1 MTSGAPWSVK
11 GIDPKAR
18 EVAKDLARRSGMT
31 LGEWLNRMILEDDAP
46 EEITSQSYF
55 EDRPARSERVYGEPP
70 RAAEAAGG
78 VVIEP
83 PPGRFGAA
91 TSADEGRVATALE
104 RLSGKTDRAA
114 QRVTPESIAA
124 ENVLRQAVARIEA
137 AEREAVAVA
146 ARFEGAVQEARAENT
161 RLAERLRRVE
171 AEAAGPRSAEALR
184 SLEAAL
190 GKVANHLYEGEGRTR
205 DSLQA
210 MEQRIEQIFASGGGD
225 PATLLEEIVDR
236 VDARLTDA
244 ETRTSEALV
253 NLGQAFAN
261 LDGRMGAA
269 EKSVGPEVE
278 RKIEELAAT
287 LSRRAEDVRSEIA
300 KGVGDAGGGRVDR
313 LERQLGE
320 VAETVRKTEQAT
332 GEAIE
337 RMGREVLTMADTL
350 NRQVQAAEHRSAD
363 AIEQVG
369 GEVARIA
376 QAMEQRLGRSEGAHA
391 EALEKLGAEIGRI
404 TDRLTERIGSSE
416 RRAAQAIDDVGEQVA
431 RVSERITQRQER
443 SGEDLAERIRQSEE
457 RTARLLD
464 EARVTID
471 RGLAESHRRSGEQT
485 LAAAAAGPAAPR
497 LTREEPA
504 ESLLD
509 HDPFRELGPMA
520 EARPEGLALQAFA
533 APEPAAAAVGE
544 IEPAD
549 GAEPAEDADEPAIV
563 AEFPQTTNTPVF
575 DAVDF
580 EAADGFEPIET
591 PAAQIESEVEAEA
604 NDPFGDEL
612 DERDDFA
619 DPAVDPFA
627 QSAWT
632 SPGEPEAEPEAAEAR
647 EVPEDFELPEAE
659 AEAEVEAEPARPL
672 STREVIEQARAAARA
687 ASSTG
692 EPKRKGG
699 KIEKLPRKEK
709 GGRSLFSG
717 LSLRKRAVGSSS
729 LQTALLVAG
738 GSAFLGLAAA
748 SYFVTDAE
756 PGGAPPKRV
765 ADALAVFA
773 SDQAGEIAGGE
784 ADTTPNPTSV
794 RAAVA
799 LAPQP
804 LTTSA
809 GGLPAAAATAGDP
822 AAVSNLYAEALR
834 ALEASEPGGLD
845 KLRKAANLGHSP
857 AQFYLAKLYADGGAG
872 LKKDPVEAR
881 RWTER
886 AAEGGNR
893 AAMHNLG
900 IALAQGQGGPKNLTL
915 AAEWFR
921 KAADLGLVDSQ
932 YNLGVLY
939 EQGRGV
945 TQNAAEAYK
954 WYLIAARS
962 RDELALDNAARVRAG
977 LSAEA
982 RAVSERSAQGF
993 RAVSPAV
1000 SAAAAPAAASNDV
1013 ATAQRALSRL
1023 AYYQGPTDGSVSP
1036 ALTMAIAA
1044 YQRHQGM
1051 AATGSLDPVTL
1062 SRLQVFTR

>member
-55 EDRPARSERVYGEPP
+55 EERPTRTDRGYFETS
-70 RAAEAAGG
+70 RAPDAAP
-78 VVIEP
+78 VAVMEP
-83 PPGRFGAA
+83 PPGRYEAVQHPG
-91 TSADEGRVATALE
+91 DEMGRVAMALD
-104 RLSGKTDRAA
+104 RLSGKFDRAEP
-114 QRVTPESIAA
+114 RLTPESIAA
-124 ENVLRQAVARIEA
+124 ENVLREAMARIDA

-210 MEQRIEQIFASGGGD
+210 MEQRIDQIFASGGGD
-225 PATLLEEIVDR
+225 PASLLEEVVDR

-261 LDGRMGAA
+261 LDSRMGAA
-269 EKSVGPEVE
+269 EKAVGPEVE
-278 RKIEELAAT
+278 RRIETLAAT
-287 LSRRAEDVRSEIA
+287 LSRRVEDVRSEIA
-300 KGVGDAGGGRVDR
+300 KGLQDAAGGRFDR
-313 LERQLGE
+313 MERQLGE
-320 VAETVRKTEQAT
+320 MAETVRKSEQAS

-431 RVSERITQRQER
+431 RVSERISQRQER
-443 SGEDLAERIRQSEE
+443 SAEDLADRIRQSEE

-464 EARVTID
+464 EAREKID
-471 RGLAESHRRSGEQT
+471 RSLAESHRRMSEQA
-485 LAAAAAGPAAPR
+485 LAAAAPAAPR

-504 ESLLD
+504 ATPFD
-509 HDPFRELGPMA
+509 HDPFRELGPVA
-520 EARPEGLALQAFA
+520 AVRPEGLALQAFA
-533 APEPAAAAVGE
+533 APELPAGAFGDVAGDA
-544 IEPAD
+544 EPEDA
-549 GAEPAEDADEPAIV
+549 GAEPQAA
-563 AEFPQTTNTPVF
+563 AEFPQTANAPVF

-580 EAADGFEPIET
+580 EAADGFDPIEER
-591 PAAQIESEVEAEA
+591 AAQAEAEA
-604 NDPFGDEL
+604 D
-612 DERDDFA
+612 
-619 DPAVDPFA
+619 VV
-627 QSAWT
+627 
-632 SPGEPEAEPEAAEAR
+632 GESDVEAAAETLT
-647 EVPEDFELPEAE
+647 VELPEAPE
-659 AEAEVEAEPARPL
+659 ASSDPFAAAAWMSPAASDPEVAAEAVELPETPETAEPGRPL

-687 ASSTG
+687 ASSPG
-692 EPKRKGG
+692 EAKRKSA
-699 KIEKLPRKEK
+699 KVEKLPRKEK
-709 GGRSLFSG
+709 EGGRSLFSG

-738 GSAFLGLAAA
+738 GAAFLSLGAA
-748 SYFVTDAE
+748 SYFVADAE

-773 SDQAGEIAGGE
+773 SDQAGEIKGGE
-784 ADTTPNPTSV
+784 ADTTPNPTTV

-804 LTTSA
+804 LTA
-809 GGLPAAAATAGDP
+809 PGAPAPAAAASVEDP
-822 AAVSNLYAEALR
+822 AAVASLYAEALR
-834 ALEASEPGGLD
+834 AIETSEPGGLD

-857 AQFYLAKLYADGGAG
+857 AQFYLAKLYTDGGAG

-900 IALAQGQGGPKNLTL
+900 IALAQGQGGAKNLTL

-982 RAVSERSAQGF
+982 RAVAERSAQGF
-993 RAVSPAV
+993 RPV
-1000 SAAAAPAAASNDV
+1000 SANTSAVATSTTSSNDV

-1023 AYYQGPTDGSVSP
+1023 AYYQGPTDGNVSP

>member
-46 EEITSQSYF
+46 DEITSQSYF
-55 EDRPARSERVYGEPP
+55 EDRPARAERVYMEPP
-70 RAAEAAGG
+70 RAPDVAPILATQ
-78 VVIEP
+78 P
-83 PPGRFGAA
+83 PPGRYEAVQHPG
-91 TSADEGRVATALE
+91 DEMGRVAMALD
-104 RLSGKTDRAA
+104 RLSGKFDRAEA
-114 QRVTPESIAA
+114 RPTPESLAA
-124 ENVLRQAVARIEA
+124 ENVLREAMARIEA

-171 AEAAGPRSAEALR
+171 ADAAGPRSAEALR

-190 GKVANHLYEGEGRTR
+190 GKVATHLYEGEGRTR

-210 MEQRIEQIFASGGGD
+210 MEQRIDQIFASGGGD
-225 PATLLEEIVDR
+225 PASLLEEVVDR
-236 VDARLTDA
+236 VDARLSDA

-261 LDGRMGAA
+261 LDSRMGAA
-269 EKSVGPEVE
+269 EKAVGPEVE
-278 RKIEELAAT
+278 RRIEALATT
-287 LSRRAEDVRSEIA
+287 LSRRVEDVRGEIA
-300 KGVGDAGGGRVDR
+300 KELQDAAGGRFDR
-313 LERQLGE
+313 MERQLGE
-320 VAETVRKTEQAT
+320 MAQTVRKSEQAS

-431 RVSERITQRQER
+431 RVSERISQRQER
-443 SGEDLAERIRQSEE
+443 SAEDLAERIRQSEE

-464 EARVTID
+464 EAREKID
-471 RGLAESHRRSGEQT
+471 RSLADSHRRMSEQA
-485 LAAAAAGPAAPR
+485 LAAAAPAVPR
-497 LTREEPA
+497 VTREEPA
-504 ESLLD
+504 ASPFD
-509 HDPFRELGPMA
+509 HDPFRELGPVA
-520 EARPEGLALQAFA
+520 PARPESLALQAFA
-533 APEPAAAAVGE
+533 APEPAADAFDGAARDR
-544 IEPAD
+544 EPAQE
-549 GAEPAEDADEPAIV
+549 AVEPPVA
-563 AEFPQTTNTPVF
+563 AEFPQTANAPVF

-580 EAADGFEPIET
+580 EAADGFDPIEA
-591 PAAQIESEVEAEA
+591 PAAQAQPEAVVEAEA
-604 NDPFGDEL
+604 AESLEVEL
-612 DERDDFA
+612 PEP
-619 DPAVDPFA
+619 PASAAAAEPFA
-627 QSAWT
+627 ERAWT
-632 SPGEPEAEPEAAEAR
+632 SP
-647 EVPEDFELPEAE
+647 
-659 AEAEVEAEPARPL
+659 AEAEVETPAAEPAEAAAEPARPL

-687 ASSTG
+687 ASSPA
-692 EPKRKGG
+692 EAKRKSG
-699 KIEKLPRKEK
+699 KIEKLPRKDK
-709 GGRSLFSG
+709 QGGRSLLSG

-738 GSAFLGLAAA
+738 GAAFLSLGAA
-748 SYFVTDAE
+748 SYFVADAE
-756 PGGAPPKRV
+756 PGGSTPKRV

-784 ADTTPNPTSV
+784 ADTAPNPTTV

-799 LAPQP
+799 LTPQP
-804 LTTSA
+804 ITGPDA
-809 GGLPAAAATAGDP
+809 AAPAADASIEDP
-822 AAVSNLYAEALR
+822 AAVASLYAEALR
-834 ALEASEPGGLD
+834 ALETSEPGGLD

-857 AQFYLAKLYADGGAG
+857 AQFYLAKLYTDGGAG

-900 IALAQGQGGPKNLTL
+900 IALAQGTGGTKNLTL

-982 RAVSERSAQGF
+982 RAVAERSAQGF
-993 RAVSPAV
+993 RPVSP
-1000 SAAAAPAAASNDV
+1000 SAAAAPTASSNDV

-1023 AYYQGPTDGSVSP
+1023 AYYQGPTDGHVSP

>member
-46 EEITSQSYF
+46 EEITSQAYF
-55 EDRPARSERVYGEPP
+55 DERPARPERAYQETP
-70 RAAEAAGG
+70 RVAEAAPAP
-78 VVIEP
+78 VAFEP
-83 PPGRFGAA
+83 PPGRYEAPQHPG
-91 TSADEGRVATALE
+91 DEMGRVAMALD
-104 RLSGKTDRAA
+104 RLSGKIDRTEPRKSPEAVAA
-114 QRVTPESIAA
+114 D
-124 ENVLRQAVARIEA
+124 AVMHEAMARIEA

-184 SLEAAL
+184 SLETAL
-190 GKVANHLYEGEGRTR
+190 GKVATHLYEGEGRTR
-205 DSLQA
+205 ETIRD
-210 MEQRIEQIFASGGGD
+210 MEQRIDQISASGAGD
-225 PATLLEEIVDR
+225 TASLIEEVVNR
-236 VDARLTDA
+236 VDERLTDA

-261 LDGRMGAA
+261 LDGRVGAA
-269 EKSVGPEVE
+269 EKAVGPEVE
-278 RKIEELAAT
+278 RRIEALAAT
-287 LSRRAEDVRSEIA
+287 LSRRVEDVRGEIA
-300 KGVGDAGGGRVDR
+300 KELQDAAGGRFDR
-313 LERQLGE
+313 MERQLDE
-320 VAETVRKTEQAT
+320 MAQTVHKSEQAS

-376 QAMEQRLGRSEGAHA
+376 QAMEARLGRSEGTHA

-404 TDRLTERIGSSE
+404 TDRLAERIGSSE

-431 RVSERITQRQER
+431 RVSERISQRQER
-443 SGEDLAERIRQSEE
+443 SAEDLADRIRQSEE

-464 EARVTID
+464 EAREKID
-471 RGLAESHRRSGEQT
+471 RSLADSHRRISEQT
-485 LAAAAAGPAAPR
+485 LAATAPAAPR

-504 ESLLD
+504 ASPFG
-509 HDPFRELGPMA
+509 HDPFRELGPVEPA
-520 EARPEGLALQAFA
+520 ASALTLQAFA
-533 APEPAAAAVGE
+533 APELPAGAFDEAKDVAAV
-544 IEPAD
+544 AD
-549 GAEPAEDADEPAIV
+549 DEAEAPEAAS
-563 AEFPQTTNTPVF
+563 FPQTSNSPVF

-580 EAADGFEPIET
+580 EAADGFAPIET
-591 PAAQIESEVEAEA
+591 PAPVAEVEDDRVEEVTAEA
-604 NDPFGDEL
+604 FVPPPPQADLAVEL
-612 DERDDFA
+612 
-619 DPAVDPFA
+619 
-627 QSAWT
+627 
-632 SPGEPEAEPEAAEAR
+632 EAEPVAEAA
-647 EVPEDFELPEAE
+647 PEIEPVAE
-659 AEAEVEAEPARPL
+659 GAPEPAKPL

-687 ASSTG
+687 ASSPG
-692 EPKRKGG
+692 EAKRAKTSA
-699 KIEKLPRKEK
+699 KIEKLPAKE

-717 LSLRKRAVGSSS
+717 LGLRKRAVGSSS

-738 GSAFLGLAAA
+738 GAAFLSLGAA
-748 SYFVTDAE
+748 SYFVVDGE
-756 PGGAPPKRV
+756 PNGATPQRV
-765 ADALAVFA
+765 ADALAVFQ
-773 SDQAGEIAGGE
+773 SDQAGEIQGAE
-784 ADTTPNPTSV
+784 ADTTPLPGPA

-804 LTTSA
+804 IGPATPA
-809 GGLPAAAATAGDP
+809 MLPPASEDP
-822 AAVSNLYAEALR
+822 AALASLYAEAVR
-834 ALEASEPGGLD
+834 SIEASEPGGLD

-857 AQFYLAKLYADGGAG
+857 AQFYLAKLYMDGGAG
-872 LKKDPVEAR
+872 VKKDPVEAR

-900 IALAQGQGGPKNLTL
+900 IALAEGQGGPKNLTL

-932 YNLGVLY
+932 FNLGVLY

-945 TQNAAEAYK
+945 GQNAAEAYK
-954 WYLIAARS
+954 WYLVAARN
-962 RDELALDNAARVRAG
+962 RDEAALDNAARVRAG

-982 RAVSERSAQGF
+982 RSVAERSAQGF
-993 RAVSPAV
+993 RPVSPNT
-1000 SAAAAPAAASNDV
+1000 SAAIAPTVSTADV

-1023 AYYQGPTDGSVSP
+1023 DYYQGPTDGNSSP

-1051 AATGSLDPVTL
+1051 AATGSLDPTTL

>member
-1 MTSGAPWSVK
+1 
-11 GIDPKAR
+11 
-18 EVAKDLARRSGMT
+18 MT

-46 EEITSQSYF
+46 DEITSQSYF
-55 EDRPARSERVYGEPP
+55 DERPARSD
-70 RAAEAAGG
+70 RAQFETARAPEAAPAA
-78 VVIEP
+78 VTEP
-83 PPGRFGAA
+83 SAGRYEPVQQSG
-91 TSADEGRVATALE
+91 DEMGRVALALD
-104 RLSGKTDRAA
+104 RLSGRFDRAEPRLNPA
-114 QRVTPESIAA
+114 SLAA
-124 ENVLRQAVARIEA
+124 ESVMREAMARIEA
-137 AEREAVAVA
+137 AERDAIAVA

-205 DSLQA
+205 DTLHA
-210 MEQRIEQIFASGGGD
+210 MEQRIDQIFASGGGD
-225 PATLLEEIVDR
+225 PASLLEEVVDR

-261 LDGRMGAA
+261 LDSRMGAG
-269 EKSVGPEVE
+269 EKAVVPEVE
-278 RKIEELAAT
+278 RRIETLAAT
-287 LSRRAEDVRSEIA
+287 LSRRVEDVRGEIA
-300 KGVGDAGGGRVDR
+300 EA
-313 LERQLGE
+313 
-320 VAETVRKTEQAT
+320 VRKSEQAS

-337 RMGREVLTMADTL
+337 RMGREVLTVADTL

-416 RRAAQAIDDVGEQVA
+416 RRSAQAIDDVGEQVA
-431 RVSERITQRQER
+431 RVSERISQRQER
-443 SGEDLAERIRQSEE
+443 SSEDLAERIRQSEE

-464 EARVTID
+464 EARGTID
-471 RGLAESHRRSGEQT
+471 RSLAESHRRASEQS
-485 LAAAAAGPAAPR
+485 LAAAAAPAAPR
-497 LTREEPA
+497 LTREEPTA
-504 ESLLD
+504 SPFD
-509 HDPFRELGPMA
+509 HDPFRELGPVA
-520 EARPEGLALQAFA
+520 ETRPESLVLQAFA
-533 APEPAAAAVGE
+533 AAEP
-544 IEPAD
+544 PAD
-549 GAEPAEDADEPAIV
+549 SFNEATSGTEWSEEAAEPPVAAD
-563 AEFPQTTNTPVF
+563 FPETANAPVF

-580 EAADGFEPIET
+580 EAADGFDPIESSAEAE
-591 PAAQIESEVEAEA
+591 PSAEAELLAEAELIEADVEPDVEAAASESL
-604 NDPFGDEL
+604 DVEL
-612 DERDDFA
+612 PEP
-619 DPAVDPFA
+619 PASEPGAGADPFA

-632 SPGEPEAEPEAAEAR
+632 SPADLASAPEAEEASDAAEA
-647 EVPEDFELPEAE
+647 VGD
-659 AEAEVEAEPARPL
+659 PARPL

-687 ASSTG
+687 ASG
-692 EPKRKGG
+692 PGGDAKRKGG
-699 KIEKLPRKEK
+699 KIEKLPRREKE

-738 GSAFLGLAAA
+738 GAAFLSLAAT
-748 SYFVTDAE
+748 SYFITDAE
-756 PGGAPPKRV
+756 PSGAPPKRV

-784 ADTTPNPTSV
+784 ADTAPNPSTV

-804 LTTSA
+804 ITAPGTPA
-809 GGLPAAAATAGDP
+809 PAAAASVEDP
-822 AAVSNLYAEALR
+822 AAVASLYAEALR
-834 ALEASEPGGLD
+834 ALETSEPGGLE

-857 AQFYLAKLYADGGAG
+857 AQFYLAKLYTDGGAG

-982 RAVSERSAQGF
+982 RSVSERSARGF
-993 RAVSPAV
+993 RPVSPNT
-1000 SAAAAPAAASNDV
+1000 SAAATPTSSSNDV

>member
-55 EDRPARSERVYGEPP
+55 EERPTRSERAP
-70 RAAEAAGG
+70 RAAEAAGAA
-78 VVIEP
+78 VIEP
-83 PPGRFGAA
+83 AHGRFGAGH
-91 TSADEGRVATALE
+91 SGGEGRVAMALE
-104 RLSGKTDRAA
+104 RLSGKSDRAA
-114 QRVTPESIAA
+114 PRVTPESIAA
-124 ENVLRQAVARIEA
+124 ETVLREAVARIEA

-171 AEAAGPRSAEALR
+171 SEAAGPRSAEALR

-210 MEQRIEQIFASGGGD
+210 MERRIEQIFASGGGD

-269 EKSVGPEVE
+269 EKSIGPEVE

-287 LSRRAEDVRSEIA
+287 LSRRAEDVRSEIT
-300 KGVGDAGGGRVDR
+300 KGVGDAGSGRVDR

-320 VAETVRKTEQAT
+320 MAETVRKSEQAT

-337 RMGREVLTMADTL
+337 RMGREVLTMADAL

-464 EARVTID
+464 EARATID
-471 RGLAESHRRSGEQT
+471 RSLAESHRRSGEQA
-485 LAAAAAGPAAPR
+485 LAAAAPDAPR
-497 LTREEPA
+497 LTRDEPA
-504 ESLLD
+504 GAAFD
-509 HDPFRELGPMA
+509 HDPFRELGPVA
-520 EARPEGLALQAFA
+520 EASPEGLALQAFA
-533 APEPAAAAVGE
+533 ASEPSAAAFDEA
-544 IEPAD
+544 EPAD
-549 GAEPAEDADEPAIV
+549 EAEPDDADEAAVV
-563 AEFPQTTNTPVF
+563 AEFPRTTNAPVF

-580 EAADGFEPIET
+580 EAADGFEPIAT
-591 PAAQIESEVEAEA
+591 AAAQSESEVEAEAEA

-612 DERDDFA
+612 DEREDFA
-619 DPAVDPFA
+619 DPAADPFA
-627 QSAWT
+627 QSDWT
-632 SPGEPEAEPEAAEAR
+632 SPGEPDAEAQAVETLEALEDFETPAAEAGT
-647 EVPEDFELPEAE
+647 EA
-659 AEAEVEAEPARPL
+659 EAEPARPL

-687 ASSTG
+687 ASSSG

-699 KIEKLPRKEK
+699 KIEKLPRKGKE

-717 LSLRKRAVGSSS
+717 LGLRKRAVGSSS

-756 PGGAPPKRV
+756 PGGAPPQRV

-784 ADTTPNPTSV
+784 ADTTPNPTNV

-804 LTTSA
+804 TTSPS
-809 GGLPAAAATAGDP
+809 GLPAAAPAGDP

-857 AQFYLAKLYADGGAG
+857 AQFYLAKLYTDGGAG

-993 RAVSPAV
+993 RPVSPAV

-1023 AYYQGPTDGSVSP
+1023 AYYQGPTDGNVSP

>member
-46 EEITSQSYF
+46 EEITSQAYF
-55 EDRPARSERVYGEPP
+55 EERQTRAERVYVEAPREPVLAP
-70 RAAEAAGG
+70 AAFEVA
-78 VVIEP
+78 
-83 PPGRFGAA
+83 PGRYEAPQHPG
-91 TSADEGRVATALE
+91 DEMGRVAMALD
-104 RLSGKTDRAA
+104 RLSGKIDRPEP
-114 QRVTPESIAA
+114 RPTPEALAA
-124 ENVLRQAVARIEA
+124 GAVLNEAMARIEA

-161 RLAERLRRVE
+161 RLADRLRRVE

-205 DSLQA
+205 DTIQA
-210 MEQRIEQIFASGGGD
+210 MEQRIDQIFASGGGD
-225 PATLLEEIVDR
+225 PAGLLEEVVNR

-261 LDGRMGAA
+261 LDGRLGVA
-269 EKSVGPEVE
+269 EKAMGPEVE
-278 RKIEELAAT
+278 RRIEALAAT
-287 LSRRAEDVRSEIA
+287 LSRRVEDVRGEIA
-300 KGVGDAGGGRVDR
+300 KEVEGVSSGRFDR
-313 LERQLGE
+313 MERQLGE
-320 VAETVRKTEQAT
+320 VAETVRKVDQAS

-376 QAMEQRLGRSEGAHA
+376 QAMEQRLGRSESTHA
-391 EALEKLGAEIGRI
+391 EALEKLGAEIGKI

-431 RVSERITQRQER
+431 RVSERISQRQER
-443 SGEDLAERIRQSEE
+443 SAEDLAERIRQSEE
-457 RTARLLD
+457 RTARLLG
-464 EARVTID
+464 EARETID
-471 RGLAESHRRSGEQT
+471 RGLAESHRRMSEQSV
-485 LAAAAAGPAAPR
+485 AAAAPAAPR

-504 ESLLD
+504 GSTFG
-509 HDPFRELGPMA
+509 HDPFRELGPVA
-520 EARPEGLALQAFA
+520 PVAAEGLALQAFA
-533 APEPAAAAVGE
+533 APELPASAFAEAATAE
-544 IEPAD
+544 EPSEEVEA
-549 GAEPAEDADEPAIV
+549 PA
-563 AEFPQTTNTPVF
+563 AEFPQPTSSPVF
-575 DAVDF
+575 DAADF
-580 EAADGFEPIET
+580 EAADGFEPFSPPADAPEAGVEDDT
-591 PAAQIESEVEAEA
+591 VAEFEEPAAEEPQVEFSADPFEPIAPETEVELEA
-604 NDPFGDEL
+604 VVEAP
-612 DERDDFA
+612 
-619 DPAVDPFA
+619 
-627 QSAWT
+627 
-632 SPGEPEAEPEAAEAR
+632 AEPVR
-647 EVPEDFELPEAE
+647 Q
-659 AEAEVEAEPARPL
+659 L

-687 ASSTG
+687 ASSPA
-692 EPKRKGG
+692 EAKRAKISA
-699 KIEKLPRKEK
+699 KIEKLPPKD

-717 LSLRKRAVGSSS
+717 LGLRKRAVGSSS

-738 GSAFLGLAAA
+738 GAAFLSLGAA
-748 SYFVTDAE
+748 SYFVADAE

-765 ADALAVFA
+765 ADALAVFQ
-773 SDQAGEIAGGE
+773 SDQAGEIQGAE
-784 ADTTPNPTSV
+784 ADTTPNVGTA

-804 LTTSA
+804 ITPA
-809 GGLPAAAATAGDP
+809 PAILPATEDP
-822 AAVSNLYAEALR
+822 AALASLYSDALR
-834 ALEASEPGGLD
+834 ALETSEAGGLD

-857 AQFYLAKLYADGGAG
+857 AQFYLAKLYMDGGAG

-900 IALAQGQGGPKNLTL
+900 IALAEGQGGPKNVTL
-915 AAEWFR
+915 AAQWFR

-932 YNLGVLY
+932 FNLGVLY

-945 TQNAAEAYK
+945 TQNPAEAYK
-954 WYLIAARS
+954 WYLVAARS
-962 RDELALDNAARVRAG
+962 RDEAALDNAARVRAS

-982 RAVSERSAQGF
+982 RSVAERAARGF
-993 RAVSPAV
+993 RATSTTSATAMAGPTA
-1000 SAAAAPAAASNDV
+1000 SAADV

-1023 AYYQGPTDGSVSP
+1023 AYYQGPTDGSSSP

-1051 AATGSLDPVTL
+1051 AATGSLDPTTL

>member
-55 EDRPARSERVYGEPP
+55 EERPARSERVYLETP
-70 RAAEAAGG
+70 RAPEAAP
-78 VVIEP
+78 VAVMEP
-83 PPGRFGAA
+83 PPGRFEAVQHPG
-91 TSADEGRVATALE
+91 DDMGRVAMALD
-104 RLSGKTDRAA
+104 RLSGKFDRA
-114 QRVTPESIAA
+114 QPRLTPESIAA
-124 ENVLRQAVARIEA
+124 ENVLREAMARIEA
-137 AEREAVAVA
+137 AERDAVAVA

-210 MEQRIEQIFASGGGD
+210 MEQRIDQIFASGGAD
-225 PATLLEEIVDR
+225 PASLLEEVVDR

-261 LDGRMGAA
+261 LDARMGAA
-269 EKSVGPEVE
+269 EKAIGPEVE
-278 RKIEELAAT
+278 RRIEALAAT
-287 LSRRAEDVRSEIA
+287 LSRRVEDVRGEIA
-300 KGVGDAGGGRVDR
+300 KGLQEAAGGRLDR
-313 LERQLGE
+313 MERQLGE
-320 VAETVRKTEQAT
+320 MAETVRKSEQAA

-337 RMGREVLTMADTL
+337 RMGREVLTVADTL

-431 RVSERITQRQER
+431 RVSERISQRQER
-443 SGEDLAERIRQSEE
+443 SVEDLADRIRQSEE

-464 EARVTID
+464 EAREKID
-471 RGLAESHRRSGEQT
+471 RSLAESHRRMSEQ
-485 LAAAAAGPAAPR
+485 AAAAPAAPR

-504 ESLLD
+504 ATPFD
-509 HDPFRELGPMA
+509 HDPFRELGPVA
-520 EARPEGLALQAFA
+520 APRPEGLALQAFA
-533 APEPAAAAVGE
+533 APELPAGAFGAAVGDPE
-544 IEPAD
+544 AD
-549 GAEPAEDADEPAIV
+549 DDTAETPVAAD
-563 AEFPQTTNTPVF
+563 FPQTANAPVF

-580 EAADGFEPIET
+580 EAADGFDPIEET
-591 PAAQIESEVEAEA
+591 AAATAEIEPDGQTSADALEVELPEPQA
-604 NDPFGDEL
+604 N
-612 DERDDFA
+612 A
-619 DPAVDPFA
+619 DPFA
-627 QSAWT
+627 AAAWM
-632 SPGEPEAEPEAAEAR
+632 SPAGSEPAPDGAEIVAAEPVEAPGEPAE
-647 EVPEDFELPEAE
+647 L
-659 AEAEVEAEPARPL
+659 ARPL

-687 ASSTG
+687 ASSPS
-692 EPKRKGG
+692 EAKRKSG

-709 GGRSLFSG
+709 EGGRSLLSG

-738 GSAFLGLAAA
+738 GAAFLSLGAA
-748 SYFVTDAE
+748 SYFVADAE

-784 ADTTPNPTSV
+784 ADTTPNPTTV

-804 LTTSA
+804 LTAPGTPAPASA
-809 GGLPAAAATAGDP
+809 ASVEDP
-822 AAVSNLYAEALR
+822 AAVANLYAEALR
-834 ALEASEPGGLD
+834 AIETSQPGGLD

-857 AQFYLAKLYADGGAG
+857 AQFYLAKLYTDGGAG
-872 LKKDPVEAR
+872 LKKDLVEAR

-900 IALAQGQGGPKNLTL
+900 IALAQGTGGTKNLTL

-982 RAVSERSAQGF
+982 RAVAERSAQGF
-993 RAVSPAV
+993 RPVTPSTAV
-1000 SAAAAPAAASNDV
+1000 AATPTASSNDV

-1023 AYYQGPTDGSVSP
+1023 AYYQGPTDGNVSP